1 MGYKT
6 AFFLTILT
14 ASVQQTVK
22 AQRLQE
28 ASVYLGSQCVSAIA
42 KDYYNNLFVAGDDH
56 KSISIAD
63 SMWTNNCNTRPF
75 YLLLISNML
84 VNADGVL
91 GDTLGVYCK
100 RFIETRPDDIID
112 FLYCGNP
119 AVNRDF
125 IQHWAYQIAG
135 EIMADRSTDPV
146 ACRQKLLDAAL
157 DKCKPENRSKV
168 EFFFSRIAKFC
179 V

>member
-6 AFFLTILT
+6 AIFLTLLT
-14 ASVQQTVK
+14 AAGQQSVK

-28 ASVYLGSQCVSAIA
+28 VSFYLGSQGVSTIA
-42 KDYYNNLFVAGDDH
+42 KDYYHNLFVAGDDH
-56 KSISIAD
+56 KSISIVD
-63 SMWTNNCNTRPF
+63 SMWTSNCNTRPF

-84 VNADGVL
+84 VNADGAL

-135 EIMADRSTDPV
+135 EIMADRGENPV
-146 ACRQKLLDAAL
+146 ASREKLLSVAL
-157 DKCKPENRSKV
+157 EKCKPENRSKL
-168 EFFFSRIAKFC
+168 EFFFSRVAKFC

>member
-1 MGYKT
+1 MGYKS
-6 AFFLTILT
+6 AFFLALLA
-14 ASVQQTVK
+14 ASAQQTVK

-28 ASVYLGSQCVSAIA
+28 VSLYLGSQCISSCA

-63 SMWTNNCNTRPF
+63 SMWTGNCNTRPF
-75 YLLLISNML
+75 YLLLVSDML
-84 VNADGVL
+84 VNADGEL

-100 RFIETRPDDIID
+100 RFAETHPDDIID

-135 EIMADRSTDPV
+135 EIMADRSGNPE
-146 ACRQKLLDAAL
+146 AAKKKSLEAAL
-157 DKCKPENRSKV
+157 KNCKPENRSKV
-168 EFFFSRIAKFC
+168 EFFYSRIAKFC